1 MSSPT
6 RTASPLSPALSTRE
20 RELEQLKQRVVAVV
34 RLLHLENILNYSGH
48 VSARLPDGSGFI
60 IQPYIESRATLRPE
74 HLLTLDL
81 ELNHLPGSPQH
92 EMPIE
97 TRIHSEIYR
106 ARPDVQAVVHTHSE
120 LAAAFTVAD
129 ARLVPRNPHAKRCAS

>member
-1 MSSPT
+1 MAT
-6 RTASPLSPALSTRE
+6 VIATDAGTIVK
-20 RELEQLKQRVVAVV
+20 LKQKVAACV
-34 RLLHLENILNYSGH
+34 RMLHMEGIVNYSGH

-81 ELNHLPGSPQH
+81 DLNHLPGSPQH

-106 ARPDVQAVVHTHSE
+106 ARADVQAVVHTHSE
-120 LAAAFTVAD
+120 LAAAFT
-129 ARLVPRNPHAKRCAS
+129 